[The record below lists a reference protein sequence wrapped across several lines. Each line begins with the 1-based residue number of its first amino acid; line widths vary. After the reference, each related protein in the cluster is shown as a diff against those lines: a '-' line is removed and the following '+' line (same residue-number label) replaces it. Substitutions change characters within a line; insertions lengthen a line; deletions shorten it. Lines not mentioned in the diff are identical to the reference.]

1 MVRNVTS
8 VRVRY
13 ADTDQ
18 MGFAYYAKYLEWFEI
33 GRTELLRELGLPY
46 ARIETEGILLPVIEA
61 YCKYLHS
68 ARYDEVLTIVSRIEE
83 MPRAR
88 IRIDYEIRNPA
99 EKRLA
104 EGYTVHSFLNAAG
117 KPVRPPRSLMQM
129 LKSNFS

>member
-33 GRTELLRELGLPY
+33 GRTELLRELSLPY
-46 ARIETEGILLPVIEA
+46 ARIEAEGILLPVIEA
-61 YCKYLHS
+61 YCKYMHP
-68 ARYDEVLTIVSRIEE
+68 ARYDEVLTIVSRVDN
-83 MPRAR
+83 MPAAR
-88 IRIDYEIRNPA
+88 IRIDYEILNPA

-104 EGYTVHSFLNAAG
+104 EGYTVHSFLNPEG
-117 KPVRPPRSLMQM
+117 RPVRPPRSLLQI
-129 LKSNFS
+129 LKSRFS